1 MRPAPDTRSPA
12 GRGRGEE
19 RCDAAVIMKTN
30 VPCGGDSLLASRA
43 QWLVLA
49 HQVRPDLA
57 AMLAA
62 LAFGVPQP

>member
-12 GRGRGEE
+12 GQGGARNG
-19 RCDAAVIMKTN
+19 DAALKMKTN
-30 VPCGGDSLLASRA
+30 VPCGGDSLLARRA

-57 AMLAA
+57 VMVAA
-62 LAFGVPQP
+62 LAFGVPCQ